1 MMRHHISSAVRQK
14 ILNELSLRLQKIVV
28 DVLSSRSVWLSRVLN
43 KLTMMHDRKGP
54 NMTSPDIQAGIE
66 KLLLIFEPDSGRNS
80 NSRLRSVH
88 RPEVSHKHYIMLGL
102 QDVLSVAEA
111 LYPEEDPLNAYTFSN
126 KGNLSSLT
134 FLSAESSTLPSGNV
148 AERTG
153 TASSNTP
160 SFSGTS
166 MTSNTVSSAT
176 SADQIDNP
184 SVHDQRSATSHLEH
198 LEDPFKASYGIDE
211 SGVKGLIKELKRLSE
226 SKTASKDT
234 LEYCVTQE
242 LTCFYIPPNSKH
254 LALKLNDI
262 ESNTTAPIIQTEH
275 GLGGQME
282 LPLNLETETQIVV
295 EAITK
300 LAQFEISRY
309 DTDHEPN
316 FALEAQFHARMVSCQ
331 SHYDFQSAHFWWRS
345 LQALS
350 AVPQKSR
357 DNIFYSMAESIDARM
372 QQRSAQRGICSSW
385 IFVLQS
391 RENICASILRR
402 HGDQCQA
409 LRDKMWYISD
419 VRHSATYE
427 DALNVTRALRSMARS
442 SPSKQTGVAA
452 WARHRLRTS
461 IGFEKAQA
469 QTLEALAA
477 EPAHGGTA
485 KLTDQQVEGISRW
498 LTDHSIENFCKGE
511 ERIHRFCL
519 EVQKCANKLVGENLL
534 KSPVLWSSSLYQHE
548 SREYGITPYG
558 SASKESPE
566 HRTERSHL
574 ANGVGS
580 SLTDLSS
587 SPFSSTL
594 SPYTS
599 TNNPFASG
607 FGVHHG
613 LKGGDSF
620 QPDSL
625 PPVLPKNRPT
635 TSYRTYHI
643 NHDDASGNPTKF
655 DGGTSTALRLG
666 KLSVSPLP
674 ASDLSNKQ
682 GFVNRLKETTTS
694 LLLSDLGYLLWNR
707 GSETDRWISSDKT
720 PKPHLNEKPSLSL
733 PSLPL
738 NPIPSQGGC
747 TESSTISGPSESFT
761 HETSRRLAVVGEEH
775 TATSSKPS
783 VASNGPTYSMES
795 QFPYLE
801 TYEKLLTRFSLSS
814 DPSLKVRL
822 LYELTMMVKS
832 SVHDF
837 SYSPLS
843 ADVFSP
849 SAHIN
854 SYLDEQRLP
863 EKHSMGKPRTRA
875 TRLEEVVANCEE
887 RRRSKAQHHQSAHG
901 SAVNGREYVE
911 STMSDLTME
920 SHSPDVIPLLKL
932 LLNDSSLRP
941 KTLFRDLQY
950 IAALV
955 PASILDNTPQ
965 GKAFWDVGLA
975 ALLVKADICKSM
987 VDRANQIVAFHLDKP
1002 KQPPVDINQPN
1013 AKVEIQDPTPAQTTL
1028 STAARLYTIT
1038 ALEGDPTAAREL
1050 ALFYLTHPEIVPRVT
1065 LPLSRPSEVFR
1076 SSSTSLGSDRG
1087 GKAGLEGRHEE
1098 RGLDPLTFAVA
1109 FHWMEFAANGGDT
1122 DAKAFLKGNGELGKG
1137 W

>member
-1 MMRHHISSAVRQK
+1 M
-14 ILNELSLRLQKIVV
+14 NT
-28 DVLSSRSVWLSRVLN
+28 
-43 KLTMMHDRKGP
+43 LTMMDDRKSP
-54 NMTSPDIQAGIE
+54 NITSPDIQTGVE
-66 KLLLIFEPDSGRNS
+66 KLLLIFEPDSGGNPH
-80 NSRLRSVH
+80 SRLRSVQGA
-88 RPEVSHKHYIMLGL
+88 EASNKHHIMLSL

-111 LYPEEDPLNAYTFSN
+111 LYPEDNLMNAYTFSN
-126 KGNLSSLT
+126 KDSISSLMS
-134 FLSAESSTLPSGNV
+134 LSAGSSTLPSGMA

-184 SVHDQRSATSHLEH
+184 TVHDQRSATSHLGH
-198 LEDPFKASYGIDE
+198 LKDPSKASYGVDE
-211 SGVKGLIKELKRLSE
+211 SKIKGLINELKRLSE
-226 SKTASKDT
+226 SKAVSDDT
-234 LEYCVTQE
+234 LEGCATQE
-242 LTCFYIPPNSKH
+242 LTCFYIQPNSDH
-254 LALKLNDI
+254 LALEPNDM
-262 ESNTTAPIIQTEH
+262 ENNTIAPITQTER
-275 GLGGQME
+275 GLGRQVE
-282 LPLNLETETQIVV
+282 QPSKSERETQIVV

-300 LAQFEISRY
+300 LARFEASRFNSY
-309 DTDHEPN
+309 HEPN
-316 FALEAQFHARMVSCQ
+316 HTLEAQFHARMAACQ

-350 AVPQKSR
+350 AVPQTSR
-357 DNIFYSMAESIDARM
+357 DDIVYSMADSIDAKS
-372 QQRSAQRGICSSW
+372 QQRSAQRAICSSW
-385 IFVLQS
+385 DFVLQS
-391 RENICASILRR
+391 LENVRASVLKRQD
-402 HGDQCQA
+402 DQCEA

-461 IGFEKAQA
+461 IGVEKAQA

-477 EPAHGGTA
+477 EPAYGGPA
-485 KLTDQQVEGISRW
+485 KLTDQQVEGTSRW

-548 SREYGITPYG
+548 SREYGITPRG
-558 SASKESPE
+558 SASKESHE
-566 HRTERSHL
+566 YRNERSHVG
-574 ANGVGS
+574 NGVGS
-580 SLTDLSS
+580 SLMDSS
-587 SPFSSTL
+587 SNPFSSTL
-594 SPYTS
+594 PPYTS
-599 TNNPFASG
+599 KNSPFASG
-607 FGVHHG
+607 FGLHHD
-613 LKGGDSF
+613 LKRGNGF

-625 PPVLPKNRPT
+625 LPGLPKNRPT
-635 TSYRTYHI
+635 SSYRAQYFEY
-643 NHDDASGNPTKF
+643 DSALRNPTKF
-655 DGGTSTALRLG
+655 NGGTSTTLPFFTP
-666 KLSVSPLP
+666 SVSPLP
-674 ASDLSNKQ
+674 ASRLSNKQ
-682 GFVNRLKETTTS
+682 GFVNRLKGTTTS

-720 PKPHLNEKPSLSL
+720 PKPHPRDKPSLSS
-733 PSLPL
+733 PFPPL
-738 NPIPSQGGC
+738 NPIPNQGGR
-747 TESSTISGPSESFT
+747 TESNITSGPSESFIY
-761 HETSRRLAVVGEEH
+761 ETSGRIATVGDEH
-775 TATSSKPS
+775 TATFPR
-783 VASNGPTYSMES
+783 VFMTSNRPTCSLES
-795 QFPYLE
+795 QFPYLK

-814 DPSLKVRL
+814 DPSLKIHL
-822 LYELTMMVKS
+822 LYELTLMVKS
-832 SVHDF
+832 SMHDF

-843 ADVFSP
+843 PDRFSP
-849 SAHIN
+849 SAHMN

-863 EKHSMGKPRTRA
+863 EKHSRGKPRTRA

-887 RRRSKAQHHQSAHG
+887 RRRSQAQHHQSVHG
-901 SAVNGREYVE
+901 GAVNGREHVE
-911 STMSDLTME
+911 SMISDLTME
-920 SHSPDVIPLLKL
+920 PHSPDVIPLLKL
-932 LLNDSSLRP
+932 LLNDSSVRP

-950 IAALV
+950 IAALL

-987 VDRANQIVAFHLDKP
+987 VDRANQIVAYHLDKP
-1002 KQPPVDINQPN
+1002 KQPPADINHPMFKT
-1013 AKVEIQDPTPAQTTL
+1013 AITESTLAQTTL

-1076 SSSTSLGSDRG
+1076 SSSAPLGPDRG
-1087 GKAGLEGRHEE
+1087 GKAGLEGKPEE